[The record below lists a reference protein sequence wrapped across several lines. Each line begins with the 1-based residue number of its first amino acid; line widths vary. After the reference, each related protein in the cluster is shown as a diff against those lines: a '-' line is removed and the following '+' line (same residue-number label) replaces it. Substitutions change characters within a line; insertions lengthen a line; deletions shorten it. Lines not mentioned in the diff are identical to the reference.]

1 MDSRHPYSHSSSYV
15 GLLNSQNDS
24 VLHGNFPYESFP
36 SSLNIGASEISPFSS
51 QQSEAPTLQEDTP
64 VERRERRKWT
74 PADDEV
80 LISAWLNTSKDTIVG
95 NEQKAGTFWKR
106 VREYFAAS
114 PHAKASGDKRKHLN
128 CKQRWHKINELTNKF
143 CGAFAAAERQ
153 HSSGQSENDVL
164 KVAHEIFYSDYNM
177 KFNLEHA

>member
-51 QQSEAPTLQEDTP
+51 QQSEAPTLQEDTL

-80 LISAWLNTSKDTIVG
+80 LISVWLNTSKDTIVG

-106 VREYFAAS
+106 LENTLQQVLMLKRVVTRGSISTVSRGGTKSMNSLTSSVTPLQLQRDSIAVVRVRMMF
-114 PHAKASGDKRKHLN
+114 
-128 CKQRWHKINELTNKF
+128 
-143 CGAFAAAERQ
+143 
-153 HSSGQSENDVL
+153 
-164 KVAHEIFYSDYNM
+164 
-177 KFNLEHA
+177 